1 MATVLQFGEG
11 NFIRSFIDYLI
22 QLRQDAHGDGESV
35 VIVTPIDNPNWE
47 IFRKRNC
54 AYHTCVCGK
63 VAGEAVKNY
72 TLVNVVKDCV
82 NPYREFDRYEEA
94 YLDPDLKVIISNT
107 TEAGIAF
114 NAADAFEGDLG
125 TFPAKITKILYA
137 RYKKYGE
144 KGKVELLPL
153 ELIEKNGE
161 TLKKYVLDYADLWG
175 LEEDFK
181 TFVKGFKVYNTLVDK
196 IVPGFPRAN
205 AAEHFAAIGEED
217 PLLTVGEA
225 FLSLVIEGDE
235 ALKDL
240 LPFLCDPRVVFT
252 KDVKPYRERKVKILN
267 GLHTALAPISLLA
280 GVEIVRDAVND
291 KDLFAYADALANE
304 EIIPTIQMEKD
315 ALLAFKKAVLERFSN
330 PYIDHLFTSIILNS
344 VSKWKT
350 RLLPSFLAADKKNR
364 KRMLFALA
372 ALFCLYDDPTFTI
385 NDDEAV
391 KAFFAE
397 KAPVREKYEA
407 FVRRASF
414 WGIDLEEKEGV
425 FTDSVGYVEAIK
437 NGKVRETLRSL

>member
-22 QLRQDAHGDGESV
+22 QLRQNASGDGESV
-35 VIVTPIDNPNWE
+35 VLVTPIDNPYWE
-47 IFRKRNC
+47 TFRKRNC

-63 VAGEAVKNY
+63 VDGKAVKEY

-82 NPYREFDRYEEA
+82 NPYREFDRYEKA
-94 YLDPDLKVIISNT
+94 YLDPELKVIISNT

-114 NAADAFEGDLG
+114 NAADTLTGDLG

-137 RYKKYGE
+137 RFKKYGE

-161 TLKKYVLDYADLWG
+161 TLKAYILKYADIWG
-175 LEEDFK
+175 LEDAFK
-181 TFVKGFKVYNTLVDK
+181 DFVKSIKTYNTLVDK

-205 AAEHFAAIGEED
+205 AAEHFAQIGEED

-225 FLSLVIEGDE
+225 FLSLVIEGD
-235 ALKDL
+235 ASLKEK
-240 LPFLCDPRVVFT
+240 LPFLKDPRVTFT
-252 KDVKPYRERKVKILN
+252 SSVKPYRERKVKILN

-291 KDLFAYADALANE
+291 KDLFAYADALADK
-304 EIIPTIQMEKD
+304 EIIPTIDMDKAD
-315 ALLAFKKAVLERFSN
+315 LLRFKKAVLERFSN
-330 PYIDHLFTSIILNS
+330 PYIDHLFMSIILNS

-350 RLLPSFLAADKKNR
+350 RLLPSFLACDKENR
-364 KRMLFALA
+364 KHMLFALA
-372 ALFCLYDDPTFTI
+372 ALFCLYDDPSFSI
-385 NDDEAV
+385 NDDDAV
-391 KAFFAE
+391 KAFFAAQ
-397 KAPVREKYEA
+397 APVEEKYEA
-407 FVRRASF
+407 FIRNQAF
-414 WGIDLEEKEGV
+414 WGMDLEATEGV
-425 FTDSVGYVEAIK
+425 FTASLPYVKAIK
-437 NGKVRETLRSL
+437 DGKVRETLKTL